1 MDGDISGLVGKAVLQ
16 EEHRNSNP
24 SQVPQST
31 LCGQL
36 CAQSS
41 VRWKQCEDAGV
52 VFLHLTPLLALAQA
66 GLKQLSGACRTSAH
80 PKALVGDWSLDGL
93 GHCPMVSFFFIFLT
107 GLCSQI
113 SPKYR
118 M

>member
-24 SQVPQST
+24 SQAPQST

-41 VRWKQCEDAGV
+41 VRWKQLNGGHYLCLWEVCPADMFIEPIHCCHGQG
-52 VFLHLTPLLALAQA
+52 LHYY
-66 GLKQLSGACRTSAH
+66 H
-80 PKALVGDWSLDGL
+80 FFELVG
-93 GHCPMVSFFFIFLT
+93 I
-107 GLCSQI
+107 I
-113 SPKYR
+113 
-118 M
+118 

>member
-24 SQVPQST
+24 SQAPQST

-41 VRWKQCEDAGV
+41 VRWKQGEDAGV

-66 GLKQLSGACRTSAH
+66 GLKQLSGACRTSVH
-80 PKALVGDWSLDGL
+80 SEALVGDWFAVESEGIELVFRVEL
-93 GHCPMVSFFFIFLT
+93 IYLSVNFCVCMCV
-107 GLCSQI
+107 
-113 SPKYR
+113 
-118 M
+118 